1 MSFAIFWVLKLL
13 AFNKLFHHQVE
24 LEEFDEHLT
33 HEEEE
38 ESAHEGESAHSNPVR
53 ERRPATLRVVRAQSR
68 KFSNCK
74 GIPKSSALHLAMTSW
89 RSSRF
94 LPVTRS

>member
-38 ESAHEGESAHSNPVR
+38 VGP
-53 ERRPATLRVVRAQSR
+53 RRRGGPTRA
-68 KFSNCK
+68 
-74 GIPKSSALHLAMTSW
+74 
-89 RSSRF
+89 RSSE
-94 LPVTRS
+94 TRP